1 MHVFYNDN
9 RYSYRL
15 DVPQTKKHTSL
26 PPLSSISAP
35 GVTINPTIIPMPSRE
50 PLITIPA
57 PMLHILQPSN
67 AKRNTA
73 KARDKT
79 NAQGPTTK
87 RKKRFKSAFG
97 FFFTREKMFVEQ
109 PETHYVYPPDTF
121 VVLLTV
127 RCWHTGQW
135 TGTGESPKGTL

>member
-9 RYSYRL
+9 GYSYRL
-15 DVPQTKKHTSL
+15 DVPQTKRHTSL
-26 PPLSSISAP
+26 PPLSSTSTP
-35 GVTINPTIIPMPSRE
+35 GVTINPTIIPMPSRK
-50 PLITIPA
+50 PLIAIPA
-57 PMLHILQPSN
+57 PMLYILQPSN

-73 KARDKT
+73 KASDKT

-87 RKKRFKSAFG
+87 RKNRIISAFG
-97 FFFTREKMFVEQ
+97 FSLNEGKDVVEQ

-121 VVLLTV
+121 FVLLTV
-127 RCWHTGQW
+127 RSWHMGQW